1 MESDKPLFQKKV
13 LVTRS
18 KTHAAEFS
26 EKISAAGGIP
36 IELPLLAFEKP
47 ENEQL
52 ILEKI
57 QMLDTYDWLVFT
69 SKNGVDY
76 FFEFYHHVNRDIKR
90 LPKIAVVGTKTKK
103 ALEQHGVAPDL
114 VPTEFVAEGLFESLE
129 PFVTAGDSFLLAR
142 GNLSRSY
149 LVEKLSELG
158 AKVTDLIVYETV
170 ENDNDKTRLIQLL
183 KDKEIDVVT
192 FTSPSTISQF
202 YKIVE
207 QTEWKEWTKD
217 TVFACI
223 GPQTKLAAKK
233 VGIPIHICPSTY
245 TIDDLL
251 LEIEAYCMPKEE

>member
-18 KTHAAEFS
+18 KTQAAEFS

-47 ENEQL
+47 ENEQM
-52 ILEKI
+52 ILETIKT
-57 QMLDTYDWLVFT
+57 LDTYDWLVFT

-76 FFEFYHHVNRDIKR
+76 FFEFYHLVNREIKG

-103 ALEQHGVAPDL
+103 ALEQYGVTPDL
-114 VPTEFVAEGLFESLE
+114 VPAEFIAEGLYESLE
-129 PFVTAGDSFLLAR
+129 PYVTVGVRFLLAR
-142 GNLSRSY
+142 GNLSRPY
-149 LVEKLSELG
+149 LVEKLSESG

-183 KDKEIDVVT
+183 KNKEIDIVT
-192 FTSPSTISQF
+192 FTSPSTVSQF
-202 YKIVE
+202 YKIVK
-207 QTEWKEWTKD
+207 QTEWKEWTKG

-223 GPQTKLAAKK
+223 GPQTKLAAMK

-251 LEIEAYCMPKEE
+251 LEIEAHCKPKEE